1 MAKSINQVILM
12 GRLTR
17 DPELRTTPGGKSVVN
32 FGLAV
37 DRFGQSEEADFFE
50 IVAWERLAELVNQYL
65 TKGRRCLVQGRLTQR
80 RWEQDGQNRSRI
92 EVVAND
98 VTFLDSAG
106 GQQTG
111 EGGAP
116 QQAPAK
122 PKAPAADQEVP
133 ADIADDDE
141 EIDLSDIPF

>member
-17 DPELRTTPGGKSVVN
+17 DPELRTTPGGKSVAN

-65 TKGRRCLVQGRLTQR
+65 TKGRRCLIQGRLTQR
-80 RWEQDGQNRSRI
+80 RWEQDGQSRSRI

-106 GQQTG
+106 GGQHDDG
-111 EGGAP
+111 DAP
-116 QQAPAK
+116 RPAAK
-122 PKAPAADQEVP
+122 KTKPAADEDVP

>member
-17 DPELRTTPGGKSVVN
+17 DPELRTTPNGKSVAN

-37 DRFGQSEEADFFE
+37 DKYGQDSGADFFE
-50 IVAWERLAELVNQYL
+50 IVVWEKLAELVNQYL

-80 RWEQDGQNRSRI
+80 QWEQEGQKRSRI

-98 VTFLDSAG
+98 ITFLDGSQSGTSEAEPRET
-106 GQQTG
+106 QPKTN
-111 EGGAP
+111 
-116 QQAPAK
+116 APADVL
-122 PKAPAADQEVP
+122 PD
-133 ADIADDDE
+133 DIDE
-141 EIDLSDIPF
+141 ESIDLSDIPF

>member
-17 DPELRTTPGGKSVVN
+17 DPELRTTPNGKSVAN

-37 DRFGQSEEADFFE
+37 DKYGQDSGADFFE
-50 IVAWERLAELVNQYL
+50 IVVWEKLAELVNQYL

-80 RWEQDGQNRSRI
+80 QWEQEGQKRSRI

-98 VTFLDSAG
+98 ITFLDSAQSG
-106 GQQTG
+106 TSEAEPRETQPKTN
-111 EGGAP
+111 
-116 QQAPAK
+116 APADVL
-122 PKAPAADQEVP
+122 PD
-133 ADIADDDE
+133 DIDE
-141 EIDLSDIPF
+141 ESIDLSDIPF